1 MSAVSEDQHAVLMQL
16 NRDYVRSVDERDVR
30 WFENHLA
37 PDFMNTGPD
46 GTFTNRAQFLEI
58 IARGNGMSNRRP
70 EEVSIRLLDDLA
82 IIHARTVF
90 NTPSGGE
97 AKVRYTDVWSRRGGH
112 WLCVAAHITRCS

>member
-1 MSAVSEDQHAVLMQL
+1 MSAVSEDQRAVLTQL
-16 NRDYVRSVDERDVR
+16 NRDYVRSVEERDVR

-46 GTFTNRAQFLEI
+46 GTFTDRTQFLEI
-58 IARGNGMSNRRP
+58 IARGNGMSNRRV

-97 AKVRYTDVWSRRGGH
+97 ANVRYTDVWSRRGAH